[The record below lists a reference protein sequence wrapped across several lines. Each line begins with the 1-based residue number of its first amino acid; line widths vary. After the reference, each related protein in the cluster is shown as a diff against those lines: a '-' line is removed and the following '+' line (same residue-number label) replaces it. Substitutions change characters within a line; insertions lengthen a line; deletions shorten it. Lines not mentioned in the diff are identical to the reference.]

1 MSKPGSKTVRAEQL
15 VIRISAPLRR
25 ELELEADNDGRPL
38 AALVR
43 FVLVNHAEQR
53 MAERGEAV

>member
-1 MSKPGSKTVRAEQL
+1 MSKTNRDERI
-15 VIRISAPLRR
+15 VIRVAAPLRS

-43 FVLVNHAEQR
+43 LLLINHAEQR
-53 MAERGEAV
+53 MAERGEAA